1 MASIGKDHNGFKRVL
16 FPSGGKR
23 KTIRLGKASVKQAE
37 AFKVKVES
45 LVTAGITGS
54 MDDETARWVAGLDG
68 TIRAR
73 LEAVGLIE
81 KVERKG
87 STLLG
92 TLMKEFFAS
101 LQVKRGTSI
110 TYNQIRQ
117 SMEAYFGVKATLD
130 TLTPLNAE
138 QWRQSMKTAGLA
150 DATVSKRVKTARQML
165 RQAADWGMIEKNPFD
180 KVKAGGQTNKARQ
193 FFITEA
199 DAQKV
204 LASCPSL
211 QWRLLFALS
220 RYGGLRCPS
229 EHLALQWGDIDW
241 AKERFFV
248 RKNKTES
255 RWVPLFPEL
264 LPLLREAFEHA
275 EDGSINVIIGTR
287 KTSDNLRTQLKR
299 IVVRA
304 GLKPWPK
311 TWHNLRASRQT
322 ELAARFP
329 IHVVC
334 SWLGN
339 SPRVAQDHYLQVTD
353 TDFAAGSAPV
363 KGVQQAAQNPAQ
375 YASETTGNDRK
386 AIPLETKNPPV
397 LAGDFVP
404 CHILAGETMT
414 LTGFEPVSRP

>member
-1 MASIGKDHNGFKRVL
+1 MASIGKDPNGFKRVL
-16 FPSGGKR
+16 FLSGGKR
-23 KTIRLGKASVKQAE
+23 KTIRLGKASMKQAE
-37 AFKVKVES
+37 AFKVKVEA

-54 MDDETARWVAGLDG
+54 MDDETARWVAGRDG
-68 TIRAR
+68 TIRTR

-92 TLMKEFFAS
+92 TLMKAFFLS
-101 LQVKRGTSI
+101 LQVKPGTSI
-110 TYNQIRQ
+110 TYNQTRQ
-117 SMEAYFGVKATLD
+117 SMEAYFGVDSTLD

-138 QWRQSMKTAGLA
+138 QWRQSMKSAGLA

-204 LASCPSL
+204 LAACPSL

-264 LPLLREAFEHA
+264 LPLLREAFEKA
-275 EDGSINVIIGTR
+275 EEGAVHVVTGTR

-339 SPRVAQDHYLQVTD
+339 SPRIAQDHYLQVTD
-353 TDFAAGSAPV
+353 TDFAAGSTPV
-363 KGVQQAAQNPAQ
+363 KPVQQAAQNPAQ
-375 YASETTGNDRK
+375 YASEMTGNDRK
-386 AIPLETKNPPV
+386 ALPLETKNPPV